1 MKSSMPTLPLKSQN
15 KSFIKERILRNQKN
29 FPTVNSEK
37 SITTNES
44 YTLLIDKNN
53 KKQSSF
59 NINSIISPRYVT
71 IVNNINSGYFK
82 KRTLDRSIT
91 KLPKIPKIK
100 IISDA
105 DYLIKER
112 KKREGYMPTH
122 IPVNIALKKSTEMNM
137 NNYIIRKIKEKRE
150 EIMHNE
156 RKITEQFK
164 IRQQEYDKQYKTF
177 LNTVEE
183 NHKKKK
189 EEENQLN
196 SLKLEMNEK
205 IKIIDE
211 IKAETKNLE
220 DQLKRII
227 TSILTY
233 KKYGSFVHK
242 IFEQKFIYDKLEE
255 FDGKSYYK
263 TMQKLIEIYENNQ
276 KEFNLSENEDEF
288 LDNLLFQGEEQ
299 FFSQYINIEE
309 NLRRILGTRNDAFKE
324 MTYLNIKNKNEIN
337 NLKTKK
343 EGKER
348 DKEIY
353 DESQIL
359 QARMVNS
366 IKEYDIEETKK
377 YLLYIIELGECMC
390 KNKNKVTNIDSIGEN
405 LFYCNDTIKLLEEKE
420 YFINKYMNEIENVF
434 KNGNDEDIM
443 LIENI
448 INERKK
454 FNKRQKQIEI
464 KKIQEEIRIKKNLN
478 TINTNRIVIKGRK
491 VIQDFPLI
499 KNQKKKKKI
508 VVKKDNEDLDYLY
521 YSSDDN

>member
-1 MKSSMPTLPLKSQN
+1 MKSSVPTLPLKSQN

-44 YTLLIDKNN
+44 YTLLTDKNIKN
-53 KKQSSF
+53 PSSF

-71 IVNNINSGYFK
+71 IINNINSGYFK
-82 KRTLDRSIT
+82 NRVDRSIT
-91 KLPKIPKIK
+91 KLPKIPRIK

-105 DYLIKER
+105 DYLVKER
-112 KKREGYMPTH
+112 KKREGYIPTH
-122 IPVNIALKKSTEMNM
+122 IPVNIALKKSTEINM

-156 RKITEQFK
+156 KNITEQFK
-164 IRQQEYDKQYKTF
+164 IRQREYDNQYKTF

-183 NHKKKK
+183 NQKKIK
-189 EEENQLN
+189 EEDNLLN
-196 SLKLEMNEK
+196 SLKLEMNER

-211 IKAETKNLE
+211 IKAETKKLE
-220 DQLKRII
+220 ERLKRII
-227 TSILTY
+227 NAILTY
-233 KKYGSFVHK
+233 KKYGSFIHK

-263 TMQKLIEIYENNQ
+263 IMQKLIEIYENNQ
-276 KEFNLSENEDEF
+276 NNLNLSENEDEF
-288 LDNLLFQGEEQ
+288 FDQLLFKGEEQ
-299 FFSQYINIEE
+299 FFLQYKNIEE
-309 NLRRILGTRNDAFKE
+309 NLRRQLETRNDTFKE
-324 MTYLNIKNKNEIN
+324 ITSMHIKNKNEIDD
-337 NLKTKK
+337 LRTKK
-343 EGKER
+343 EGNER
-348 DKEIY
+348 DKKIY
-353 DESQIL
+353 DENQIL
-359 QARMVNS
+359 QKRMMNQ

-377 YLLYIIELGECMC
+377 YLLYIIELGETMS
-390 KNKNKVTNIDSIGEN
+390 KQKNKVTNIGSIGEN
-405 LFYCNDTIKLLEEKE
+405 IFYCNDTIKMLEEKE
-420 YFINKYMNEIENVF
+420 YYINKYMNEIENIF
-434 KNGNDEDIM
+434 KNGNDEDII

-454 FNKRQKQIEI
+454 FNKREKQIEL
-464 KKIQEEIRIKKNLN
+464 KNIQEEIRMKKNFN
-478 TINTNRIVIKGRK
+478 TINTNRIVIRGRK

-508 VVKKDNEDLDYLY
+508 VIKKDNEDLDYLY

>member
-1 MKSSMPTLPLKSQN
+1 MKSSIPTLPLKSQN

-29 FPTVNSEK
+29 FQTVNSEK

-44 YTLLIDKNN
+44 YTLLTDKNY
-53 KKQSSF
+53 KYPSSF

-71 IVNNINSGYFK
+71 IINNKNSGYFK
-82 KRTLDRSIT
+82 NRIIDHSIT
-91 KLPKIPKIK
+91 KLPKIPRIK

-105 DYLIKER
+105 DYLVKER
-112 KKREGYMPTH
+112 KKLEGYMTSH
-122 IPVNIALKKSTEMNM
+122 IPVNIALKKSTEINM

-150 EIMHNE
+150 EILHNE

-164 IRQQEYDKQYKTF
+164 IRQKEYDKQYKTF

-183 NHKKKK
+183 NHKKIK
-189 EEENQLN
+189 EEDNLLN

-205 IKIIDE
+205 IKIVNE
-211 IKAETKNLE
+211 IKVETKNLE
-220 DQLKRII
+220 EQLKRII

-233 KKYGSFVHK
+233 KKYGSFIHK

-255 FDGKSYYK
+255 FDGKNYYEI
-263 TMQKLIEIYENNQ
+263 MEKLIKIYENNQ
-276 KEFNLSENEDEF
+276 NELNLSENEDEF
-288 LDNLLFQGEEQ
+288 LNNLLLQGEEQ
-299 FFSQYINIEE
+299 FFLQYTNIEE
-309 NLRRILGTRNDAFKE
+309 DLRRILKERNDAFKE
-324 MTYLNIKNKNEIN
+324 IINLNMKNKSEIN
-337 NLKTKK
+337 VLRNRKK
-343 EGKER
+343 GNER

-353 DESQIL
+353 DENQIM
-359 QARMVNS
+359 QTRMINN

-377 YLLYIIELGECMC
+377 YLLYIIELGEIMS
-390 KNKNKVTNIDSIGEN
+390 KLKRKVTNIDSIGEN

-420 YFINKYMNEIENVF
+420 YYINKYMNEIENIF
-434 KNGNDEDIM
+434 KNGNDEDIQ

-454 FNKRQKQIEI
+454 FNKRQKQIEL

-478 TINTNRIVIKGRK
+478 TINTNRIIIKGRK
-491 VIQDFPLI
+491 VIRDFPLI

-521 YSSDDN
+521 YSSDEN

>member
-1 MKSSMPTLPLKSQN
+1 MKSSIPTLPLKSQN

-44 YTLLIDKNN
+44 YTLLTDKNY
-53 KKQSSF
+53 KYPSSF

-71 IVNNINSGYFK
+71 IINNRNSGYFK
-82 KRTLDRSIT
+82 NRIIDNSIT
-91 KLPKIPKIK
+91 KLPKIPRIK

-105 DYLIKER
+105 DYLVKER
-112 KKREGYMPTH
+112 RKLEGYMPTH

-137 NNYIIRKIKEKRE
+137 KNYIIRKIKEKRE

-164 IRQQEYDKQYKTF
+164 IRQKEYDKQYKTF

-183 NHKKKK
+183 NHKKIK
-189 EEENQLN
+189 EEDNLLN

-205 IKIIDE
+205 IKIINE
-211 IKAETKNLE
+211 IKVETKNLE

-227 TSILTY
+227 TSIMTY
-233 KKYGSFVHK
+233 KKYGSFIHK

-255 FDGKSYYK
+255 FDGKNYYK
-263 TMQKLIEIYENNQ
+263 IMQKLIEINENNQ
-276 KEFNLSENEDEF
+276 NELNLSENEDEF
-288 LDNLLFQGEEQ
+288 LNNLFIQGEEQ
-299 FFSQYINIEE
+299 FFLQYTNIEE
-309 NLRRILGTRNDAFKE
+309 NLRRILEERNDAFKE
-324 MTYLNIKNKNEIN
+324 IINLNIKNKSEIN
-337 NLKTKK
+337 VLRTEKK
-343 EGKER
+343 GNER
-348 DKEIY
+348 DKEKY
-353 DESQIL
+353 DENQIM
-359 QARMVNS
+359 QIRMINN

-377 YLLYIIELGECMC
+377 YLLYIIELGEIMH
-390 KNKNKVTNIDSIGEN
+390 KQKSKVTKIESIGEN

-420 YFINKYMNEIENVF
+420 YYINKYMNEIENIF
-434 KNGNDEDIM
+434 KNGNDEDIQ

-454 FNKRQKQIEI
+454 FNKRQKQIEL

-478 TINTNRIVIKGRK
+478 TINTNRIIIKGRK
-491 VIQDFPLI
+491 VIRDFPLI

-521 YSSDDN
+521 YSSDEN